1 MGPGYSGKTSALVL
15 GMGMPSDSGPR
26 FRVWPPVSVG
36 VPLAVGLLV
45 SSAFGDPLHT
55 NGVTTTLGWLL
66 LGSFAAWNGWALLS
80 MARHRTGLL
89 PGAATVTVID
99 TGPFGLSRNPLYVG
113 LLALSAGLALLA
125 GSLWAL
131 LLLPLEWALLRWGA
145 VLPEE
150 RYLTSKFGTSYV
162 DYTRRVRRW
171 L

>member
-1 MGPGYSGKTSALVL
+1 MSGYSAPVL
-15 GMGMPSDSGPR
+15 GMDMHSDTGPQ

-36 VPLAVGLLV
+36 APLVVGLVASGLFDDPLAVSSATTTIGVVLV
-45 SSAFGDPLHT
+45 SAFF
-55 NGVTTTLGWLL
+55 GWN
-66 LGSFAAWNGWALLS
+66 AWALAT

-89 PGAATVTVID
+89 PGAATVTIID

-113 LLALSAGLALLA
+113 LLVLSAGLALLA

-131 LLLPLEWALLRWGA
+131 ASLPVAWALLQWGA

-150 RYLTSKFGTSYV
+150 RYLTEKFGTAYV
-162 DYTRRVRRW
+162 DYARRVRRW